1 MGRPITEANAKLY
14 SVRCTKCGAKKGE
27 PCKSDTTGLRVP
39 AHAARVNLYN
49 RDHLGENLTA
59 RPPRKRKVH
68 ATPKLKPEV
77 IKADDT
83 ELRTQVA
90 QLVRKL
96 LDDAALTE
104 HDYDTVTDEF
114 EKIGVNVV
122 SKRKVTLEMEVR
134 LEDGNDTLDPEDI
147 ELLLDLSTHR
157 SLGYVH
163 LNPKDVKITV
173 QP

>member
-1 MGRPITEANAKLY
+1 MGRPVTEANAKLY
-14 SVRCTKCGAKKGE
+14 SVKCVKCGAKKGE
-27 PCKSDTTGLRVP
+27 PCKSETTGLRVP
-39 AHAARVNLYN
+39 AHSARVNAYN
-49 RDHLGENLTA
+49 KANGENLSA

-77 IKADDT
+77 VKADDT
-83 ELRTQVA
+83 QLKAQVA

-122 SKRKVTLEMEVR
+122 SKRKVILELDVR
-134 LEDGNDTLDPEDI
+134 LDDGETNLEAEDI
-147 ELLLDLSTHR
+147 ELLLDLSDHR